1 MDSDTLPIDQPTP
14 EIAKW
19 HARWRK
25 NRTFIAGE
33 DAVKACGEVYL
44 PKIRADDGPEH
55 YKRHL
60 DNTSLYPAASK
71 IALGIEGL
79 IFRAPEQL
87 STPSLRAQLLSKS
100 ITPRNHSL
108 NTLAKG
114 FVREKL
120 TTNFTG
126 LLVDHP
132 GREGFTGLNAE
143 NADRKGY
150 RPRIALYEGES
161 ILEATEGPV
170 GLNHQLVHV
179 RLLED
184 DRKRVRQLLINDDGV
199 YEQRVYKVDSQGQFS
214 RSRFTSYIPTINGV
228 PLTEI
233 PFVLDTRDG
242 GTCPTPSMIES
253 SVDLNLAHYRLSGL
267 LANMTWMTSGPVV
280 IISNFTRETYTGDD
294 GKEYE
299 QDPMWDFGPNSIIE
313 IKGGAQPH
321 WFKFDPQNSE
331 LLIKQLETIKTDIST
346 LGHSILAP
354 EKAAPEAPETILLR
368 RVAENATLS
377 GFAAQASAS
386 LEKALKLW
394 ARWIDDSELTFTL
407 NTDFQPAGIT
417 PAEHKE
423 LRDDWLN
430 GAITREVY
438 LYALRDGEV
447 ISRLLDPAVEA
458 ERAAAEFADRPTLSL

>member
-1 MDSDTLPIDQPTP
+1 MDTSLPINQPTP

-44 PKIRADDGPEH
+44 PKMRVDDGPQH
-55 YKRHL
+55 YQRHL
-60 DNTSLYPAASK
+60 DNTPLYPAASK

-87 STPSLRAQLLSKS
+87 STDSARAQLLSKS

-108 NTLAKG
+108 NNLAKA

-126 LLVDHP
+126 LLADHP
-132 GREGFTGLNAE
+132 SKDGFTGLTGDTAQG
-143 NADRKGY
+143 DRKGY
-150 RPRIALYEGES
+150 RPRIALYSGES
-161 ILEATEGPV
+161 ILEVTEGPV
-170 GLNHQLVHV
+170 GLNHQLINV
-179 RLLED
+179 RLLEND
-184 DRKRVRQLLINDDGV
+184 GKRVRQLLINDDGF
-199 YEQRVYKVDSQGQFS
+199 YEQRVYTVDSNGQFDGN
-214 RSRFTSYIPTINGV
+214 RYTRAVPAVDGK

-233 PFVLDTRDG
+233 PFFLDTSEG

-253 SVDLNLAHYRLSGL
+253 TVDLNLQHYRLSGQ
-267 LANMTWMTSGPVV
+267 LANMMWMTSGPLIK
-280 IISNFTRETYTGDD
+280 IIGFTRETDSNGN
-294 GKEYE
+294 EV
-299 QDPMWDFGPNSIIE
+299 DPDWDFGPNGIVE
-313 IKGGAQPH
+313 IKDPNVEVD
-321 WFKFDPQNSE
+321 WFAFDPKNSD
-331 LLIKQLETIKTDIST
+331 LLIKRLETIKTELST

-354 EKAAPEAPETILLR
+354 EKAAPEAPEAIILR
-368 RVAENATLS
+368 RVAENATLA
-377 GFAAQASAS
+377 GFADQASKT
-386 LEKALKLW
+386 LEKALQAW
-394 ARWIDDSELTFTL
+394 ARWIDETPLTFTL
-407 NTDFQPAGIT
+407 NTDFQPAGIS

-430 GAITREVY
+430 GAITHETY

-447 ISRLLDPAVEA
+447 ISRLIDPAVEA
-458 ERAAAEFADRPTLSL
+458 ERAKADTADRPTLAL

>member
-1 MDSDTLPIDQPTP
+1 MDTSLPINQPTP

-33 DAVKACGEVYL
+33 DAVKACGQLYL
-44 PKIRADDGPEH
+44 PKMRADDGPEH
-55 YKRHL
+55 YARHVA
-60 DNTSLYPAASK
+60 NTSLYPASSK

-87 STPSLRAQLLSKS
+87 STTSARAQLLSKS

-108 NTLAKG
+108 TTLAKA

-126 LLVDHP
+126 LLADHP
-132 GREGFTGLNAE
+132 AKDGFTGLNAD

-150 RPRIALYEGES
+150 RPRVSLYAGES
-161 ILEATEGPV
+161 ILEVTEGPV

-184 DRKRVRQLLINDDGV
+184 NGKRVRQLLINDEGF
-199 YEQRVYKVDSQGQFS
+199 YEQRVYVCDSQGQFN
-214 RSRFTSYIPTINGV
+214 RSRFTSNVPRVNNL

-233 PFVLDTRDG
+233 PFVLDTSDG
-242 GTCPTPSMIES
+242 GVCPSPAMIENT
-253 SVDLNLAHYRLSGL
+253 VDLNLAHYRLSGL

-280 IISNFTRETYTGDD
+280 IIPGFTRELDAD
-294 GKEYE
+294 GNEV
-299 QDPMWDFGPNSIIE
+299 DPMWDFGPNGVIE
-313 IKGGAQPH
+313 IKADVTPH

-331 LLIKQLETIKTDIST
+331 LLIKQLADKKTDLST

-354 EKAAPEAPETILLR
+354 EKAAPEAPEAIILR
-368 RVAENATLS
+368 RVAENATLA
-377 GFAAQASAS
+377 GFAGQASQS
-386 LEKALKLW
+386 LERVLQFW
-394 ARWIDDSELTFTL
+394 ASWIDEAALTFTL
-407 NTDFQPAGIT
+407 NTDFQPSGIT

-430 GAITREVY
+430 GAITHEQY

-447 ISRLLDPAVEA
+447 ISRLIDPATEA
-458 ERAAAEFADRPTLSL
+458 ERAKAETADRPTLAL

>member
-1 MDSDTLPIDQPTP
+1 MDITSPINQPTP

-33 DAVKACGEVYL
+33 DAVKACGETYL
-44 PKIRADDGPEH
+44 PKIRVDDGPEH

-87 STPSLRAQLLSKS
+87 STSSARAQLLSRS

-108 NTLAKG
+108 ATLAKA

-126 LLVDHP
+126 LLPDHP
-132 GREGFTGLNAE
+132 GKEGFSGLNAD

-150 RPRIALYEGES
+150 RPRVALYAGES
-161 ILEATEGPV
+161 ILEVTEGPV
-170 GLNHQLVHV
+170 GLNHQLINV

-184 DRKRVRQLLINDDGV
+184 NGKRVRQLLINDDGF
-199 YEQRVYKVDSQGQFS
+199 YEQRVYTVDAQGQFS
-214 RSRFTSYIPTINGV
+214 RNRFTSHVPSINGA

-233 PFVLDTRDG
+233 PFVLDTSDG
-242 GTCPTPSMIES
+242 GTCPTPAMIES
-253 SVDLNLAHYRLSGL
+253 TVDLNLAHYRLSGL

-280 IISNFTRETYTGDD
+280 IISNFTRETITTED
-294 GKEYE
+294 GRTVEV
-299 QDPMWDFGPNSIIE
+299 DPKWDFGPNGVIE
-313 IKGGAQPH
+313 IKGEAQPH

-331 LLIKQLETIKTDIST
+331 LLIQQLADKKTDLST

-354 EKAAPEAPETILLR
+354 EKAAP
-368 RVAENATLS
+368 
-377 GFAAQASAS
+377 
-386 LEKALKLW
+386 
-394 ARWIDDSELTFTL
+394 
-407 NTDFQPAGIT
+407 
-417 PAEHKE
+417 
-423 LRDDWLN
+423 
-430 GAITREVY
+430 
-438 LYALRDGEV
+438 
-447 ISRLLDPAVEA
+447 
-458 ERAAAEFADRPTLSL
+458 